1 MRALSTTDAEN
12 ILRQLYGIS
21 ASANRLPGEL
31 DLNFHIRTDSGDQ
44 YLLKI
49 YPPGRDGSVLDLQNK
64 ALAYL
69 GSTAPDLR
77 IPRVVTTQSSDETGV
92 WVDPVG
98 ATRSTRLLTW
108 LSGKLWAET
117 KPDVAK
123 SGPELGGFLAKL
135 DKALVNFS
143 HPTMVRDYLWD
154 LQHIDRQLEV
164 IEQIEPIVMRETVA
178 NVISRLTND
187 LSPQLADLPKQVIH
201 NDANDRNIVL
211 NADGSLVG
219 LIDFNDMLY
228 SYRAGEIAVACAYV
242 MPSHPDPVGT
252 VLPMLAAYHSENPL
266 CEDEIELL
274 LDLIEARIATSICM
288 AARQIVDDPGNEYL
302 LVSQKPFRALLDY
315 LATENRELAIYRL
328 RDACGLPANSKAPKI
343 IRWLEQNRHQFAR
356 VCDFDLSDPTKLL
369 TIDLSVDG
377 SDMPDADASPSTA
390 ELSEHLFKKIKDSG
404 ADVGIGRYLE
414 RRNLYKSDR
423 FLIADSPEQRDIHL
437 GIDLFMPAGESI
449 YAPLNGKVEA
459 FANNSNRYDFGPVVI
474 LRHDTDDGI
483 PFWTL
488 YGHLSEQS
496 LDRLRVGQAIEQGDL
511 VGWVGNYPKNG
522 DWPPHLHFQLLTTL
536 LGMGTGIHGVATI
549 GQLDAWESISPD
561 PNLLLGIPFRC
572 RAGVPNSSQYLTSR
586 RRRFLGKMLS
596 LFYEQPIKI
605 VRGKG
610 QYLYDDQNNRWLD
623 MINNVCHVGHCHPY
637 VVAAGQAQMAQLN
650 TNTRFLHDN
659 IVEYVQRLVATFPQ
673 PLSVCFFVNSGSEAN
688 DLALRLAWTY
698 SKRRDLL
705 VVEHS
710 YHGHLSSLID
720 ISHYKFAGKGGAGC
734 PDYIWTTPCPDGYRG
749 RFRYADPEVGQHYAS
764 TIKRQIDTM
773 LARDRPPAAFIAES
787 LGGVAGQ
794 IIPPPGYLRH
804 AYEHVRAAGG
814 LCIADEVQVGFG
826 RVGSAMWA
834 FETQGVIP
842 DIVTLGKPIGNGH
855 PLAAVI
861 TRPEIADAFNT
872 GMEYFNTFGGN
883 PVSCAIGL
891 AVLDVIRNE
900 NLAANATHVGGLI
913 KQGLESLQQ
922 KHSLIGDVR
931 GVGLF
936 LGAELVRDR
945 DTLEPAT
952 EEANRAVEALKHRG
966 ILLSTDGPLDNVL
979 KIKPPMCITAADANY
994 FISELDK
1001 TLAELTLP

>member
-1 MRALSTTDAEN
+1 MRALSTTDVED
-12 ILRQLYGIS
+12 ILRQLYGVS
-21 ASANRLPGEL
+21 ASANQLPGEL
-31 DLNFHIRTDSGDQ
+31 DLNFHVRTDSGDQ

-69 GSTAPDLR
+69 ESTAPDLC
-77 IPRVVTTQSSDETGV
+77 IPRVVTTQSGDEIGV
-92 WVDPVG
+92 WVDATG
-98 ATRSTRLLTW
+98 ATGSTRLLTW
-108 LSGKLWAET
+108 LSGKLWAEA

-123 SGPELGGFLAKL
+123 SGPELGAFLAKL
-135 DKALVNFS
+135 DKTLVNFS
-143 HPTMVRDYLWD
+143 HPTMVRDYLWG
-154 LQHIDRQLEV
+154 LQQIGRQLEV
-164 IEQIEPIVMRETVA
+164 IEQIEPVAMRETVGK
-178 NVISRLTND
+178 VISRLTND
-187 LSPQLADLPKQVIH
+187 LSPQLAVLPKQVIH
-201 NDANDRNIVL
+201 NDANDHNIVL
-211 NADGSLVG
+211 EADGSPVG

-228 SYRAGEIAVACAYV
+228 SYRASELAVACAYA
-242 MPSHPDPVGT
+242 MLDQSDPVGA
-252 VLPMLAAYHSENPL
+252 VLPMVAAYHADNPL
-266 CEDEIELL
+266 QEDEIELL
-274 LDLIEARIATSICM
+274 FDLIQGRIATSICM
-288 AARQIVDDPGNEYL
+288 AARQIVNDPDNEYL
-302 LVSQKPFRALLDY
+302 LVSQKPFRALLEH
-315 LATENRELAIYRL
+315 LATENRELAIYRF
-328 RDACGLPANSKAPKI
+328 RDACGLPANSNAPKI

-356 VCDFDLSDPTKLL
+356 VCDFDLSDPSKLL

-377 SDMPDADASPSTA
+377 SDMQDVDASTSTA
-390 ELSEHLFKKIKDSG
+390 EFSEHLFRKIQNEG
-404 ADVGIGRYLE
+404 ANVGIGRYLE
-414 RRNLYKSDR
+414 RRSLYKSDR
-423 FLIADSPEQRDIHL
+423 FLIADSMEQRDIHL
-437 GIDLFMPAGESI
+437 GIDLFMPAGEPI
-449 YAPLNGKVEA
+449 YAPLNGKIEA
-459 FANNSNRYDFGPVVI
+459 FANNSDRYDFGPVVI

-483 PFWTL
+483 PLWTL
-488 YGHLSEQS
+488 YGHLSEHS
-496 LDRLRVGQAIEQGDL
+496 LDRLRVGQAIEQGGL
-511 VGWVGNYPKNG
+511 VGWIGNYPNNG

-536 LGMGTGIHGVATI
+536 LAMGTRIHGVATI
-549 GQLDAWESISPD
+549 GQLDVWESISPD
-561 PNLLLGIPFRC
+561 PNLLLGIPFSC
-572 RAGVPNSSQYLTSR
+572 RAGVSRSSEYLTGR

-596 LFYEQPIKI
+596 LFYARPIKI

-610 QYLYDDQNNRWLD
+610 QYLYDDRGNRWLD

-659 IVEYVQRLVATFPQ
+659 IAEYVQRLVATFPP

-698 SKRRDLL
+698 TKRRDLL

-749 RFRYADPEVGQHYAS
+749 RFRYADPEVGRHYAS
-764 TIKRQIDTM
+764 TIKLQIDV
-773 LARDRPPAAFIAES
+773 ARDRPPAALIAES

-794 IIPPPGYLRH
+794 IIPPPGYLQH

-891 AVLDVIRNE
+891 AVLEVIRNE

-922 KHSLIGDVR
+922 KHLLIGDVR
-931 GVGLF
+931 GMGLF

-945 DTLEPAT
+945 NTLEPAT
-952 EEANRAVEALKHRG
+952 EEANSIVEALKHRG

-979 KIKPPMCITAADANY
+979 KIKPPMCITSDDADF
-994 FISELDK
+994 FIGALDK
-1001 TLAELTLP
+1001 ALAKLN

>member
-1 MRALSTTDAEN
+1 MKTLSTTDAEN
-12 ILRQLYGIS
+12 ILRQHYGIS
-21 ASANRLPGEL
+21 ASANQLPGEL

-49 YPPGRDGSVLDLQNK
+49 YPRGRDRSVLDLQNK

-69 GSTAPDLR
+69 KSTAPELC
-77 IPRVVTTQSSDETGV
+77 IPRVVTTQSGDKTGV
-92 WVDPVG
+92 WVDTAG
-98 ATRSTRLLTW
+98 TARSMRLLTW
-108 LSGKLWAET
+108 LNGKLWAEA

-123 SGPELGGFLAKL
+123 SGPELGAFLAKL

-143 HPTMVRDYLWD
+143 HPAMVRDYLWD
-154 LQHIDRQLEV
+154 LQHIDRQLEA
-164 IEQIEPIVMRETVA
+164 IEQIEPISMRDTVA

-187 LSPQLADLPKQVIH
+187 LSPRLAALPKQVIH
-201 NDANDRNIVL
+201 NDANDHNIVL
-211 NADGSLVG
+211 NANGSLVG

-228 SYRAGEIAVACAYV
+228 SYRVGEIAVACAYA
-242 MPSHPDPVGT
+242 MLDQSDPVGA
-252 VLPMLAAYHSENPL
+252 VLPMVAAYHADNPL
-266 CEDEIELL
+266 REDEIELL
-274 LDLIEARIATSICM
+274 FDLIQGRIAISICM
-288 AARQIVDDPGNEYL
+288 AARQIVNDPDNEYL
-302 LVSQKPFRALLDY
+302 LVSQQPFRALLEH
-315 LATENRELAIYRL
+315 LATENRELAIYHL
-328 RDACGLPANSKAPKI
+328 RDACGLPANPRTPGI
-343 IRWLEQNRHQFAR
+343 IRWLEQNRHQFAT
-356 VCDFDLSDPTKLL
+356 VCNFDLSDATRLL
-369 TIDLSVDG
+369 TIDLSID
-377 SDMPDADASPSTA
+377 SPEMRPAEAPANTA
-390 ELSEHLFKKIKDSG
+390 ELSEHLFRKIQNQG
-404 ADVGIGRYLE
+404 ATVGIGRYLE
-414 RRNLYKSDR
+414 RRSLYKSDH
-423 FLIADSPEQRDIHL
+423 FLTADSTEQRDIHL
-437 GIDLFMPAGESI
+437 GIDLFIPAGESI

-459 FANNSNRYDFGPVVI
+459 FANNSDRYDFGPVVM
-474 LRHDTDDGI
+474 LRHDTDDDL

-488 YGHLSEQS
+488 YAHLSEQS

-511 VGWVGNYPKNG
+511 IGWVGSYPNNG

-536 LGMGTGIHGVATI
+536 LGMGTGIHGVATV
-549 GQLDAWESISPD
+549 GQLDVWESISPD
-561 PNLLLGIPFRC
+561 PNLLLGIPFSC
-572 RAGVPNSSQYLTSR
+572 RAGVPRSSQYLTGR

-610 QYLYDDQNNRWLD
+610 QYLYDDQGNRWLD

-650 TNTRFLHDN
+650 ANTRFLHDN
-659 IVEYVQRLVATFPQ
+659 IVEYVQRLVAALPQ

-688 DLALRLAWTY
+688 DLALRLAWIYT
-698 SKRRDLL
+698 KRRDLL

-720 ISHYKFAGKGGAGC
+720 ISHYKFAGKGGSGC
-734 PDYIWTTPCPDGYRG
+734 PDYVWTTPCPDGYRG
-749 RFRYADPEVGQHYAS
+749 RFRYADADAGRHYAN
-764 TIKRQIDTM
+764 TIQRQIATM
-773 LARDRPPAAFIAES
+773 LAQDRPPAAFIAES
-787 LGGVAGQ
+787 LGGVGGQ
-794 IIPPPGYLRH
+794 IIPPPGYLQH

-826 RVGSAMWA
+826 RVGRSMWA

-861 TRPEIADAFNT
+861 TRPDIADAFNT

-936 LGAELVRDR
+936 LGAELIRDR
-945 DTLEPAT
+945 NTLEPAT
-952 EEANRAVEALKHRG
+952 EEANSIVEALKHRG
-966 ILLSTDGPLDNVL
+966 ILLSTDGPHDNVL
-979 KIKPPMCITAADANY
+979 KIKPPMCITSGDADY
-994 FISELDK
+994 FVSSLDEA
-1001 TLAELTLP
+1001 LAKLA

>member
-1 MRALSTTDAEN
+1 MRALSTTDAKD
-12 ILRQLYGIS
+12 ILRQLYGVS
-21 ASANRLPGEL
+21 GSANQLPGEL

-69 GSTAPDLR
+69 ESTAPGLC
-77 IPRVVTTQSSDETGV
+77 IPRVVTTQSGDEIGV
-92 WVDPVG
+92 WVDATG
-98 ATRSTRLLTW
+98 ATGSTRLLTW
-108 LSGKLWAET
+108 LSGKLWAEA

-123 SGPELGGFLAKL
+123 SGPELGAFLAKL

-143 HPTMVRDYLWD
+143 HPAMVRDYLWD
-154 LQHIDRQLEV
+154 LQHINRQREV
-164 IEQIEPIVMRETVA
+164 IEQIEPVAMRETVGK
-178 NVISRLTND
+178 VIRRLTND
-187 LSPQLADLPKQVIH
+187 LSPQLAALPKQVIH
-201 NDANDRNIVL
+201 NDANGHNIVL
-211 NADGSLVG
+211 EADGSLVG

-228 SYRAGEIAVACAYV
+228 SYRAGEIAVACAYT
-242 MPSHPDPVGT
+242 MTGRSDPIGA
-252 VLPMLAAYHSENPL
+252 VLPIVTAYYAENPL
-266 CEDEIELL
+266 CEDEITMLFG
-274 LDLIEARIATSICM
+274 LIEARIAISICM
-288 AARQIVDDPGNEYL
+288 AARQIVNDPDNEYL
-302 LVSQKPFRALLDY
+302 LVSQKPFRALLEH
-315 LATENRELAIYRL
+315 LATENRELAIYRF
-328 RDACGLPANSKAPKI
+328 RDACGLPANSNAPKI

-356 VCDFDLSDPTKLL
+356 VCDFDLSDPIKLL

-377 SDMPDADASPSTA
+377 SDMQDVDASTSTA
-390 ELSEHLFKKIKDSG
+390 EFSEHLFRKIQNEG
-404 ADVGIGRYLE
+404 ANVGIGRYLE
-414 RRNLYKSDR
+414 RRSLYKSDR
-423 FLIADSPEQRDIHL
+423 FVTDNSMEQRDIHL
-437 GIDLFMPAGESI
+437 GIDLFMPADEPI

-459 FANNSNRYDFGPVVI
+459 FANNSDRYDFGPVVI

-483 PFWTL
+483 PLWTL

-496 LDRLRVGQAIEQGDL
+496 LDQLRVGQAIEQGGL
-511 VGWVGNYPKNG
+511 VGWVGNYPNNG

-536 LGMGTGIHGVATI
+536 LGMGIGIHGVATT
-549 GQLDAWESISPD
+549 GQLDVWESISPD
-561 PNLLLGIPFRC
+561 PNLILGIPFSC
-572 RAGVPNSSQYLTSR
+572 RAGVPRSSEYLTGR

-596 LFYEQPIKI
+596 LFYARPIKI

-610 QYLYDDQNNRWLD
+610 QYLYDDQGNRWLD

-659 IVEYVQRLVATFPQ
+659 IVEYVQRLAATFPQ

-698 SKRRDLL
+698 TKRRDLL

-720 ISHYKFAGKGGAGC
+720 ISHYKFASKGGAGC
-734 PDYIWTTPCPDGYRG
+734 PDYVWTIPCPDGYRG
-749 RFRYADPEVGQHYAS
+749 RFRYADPDAGRYYAN

-773 LARDRPPAAFIAES
+773 LARDRPPAALIAES

-794 IIPPPGYLRH
+794 IIPPPGYLQH

-891 AVLDVIRNE
+891 AVLEVIRNE

-922 KHSLIGDVR
+922 KHALIGDVR
-931 GVGLF
+931 GMGLF

-945 DTLEPAT
+945 NTLEPAT
-952 EEANRAVEALKHRG
+952 EEANSIVEALKHRG
-966 ILLSTDGPLDNVL
+966 ILLSADGPFDNVL
-979 KIKPPMCITAADANY
+979 KIKPPMCITSDDADF
-994 FISELDK
+994 FIGTLDK
-1001 TLAELTLP
+1001 VLAKLN

>member
-1 MRALSTTDAEN
+1 MRTLSTTDAEN

-21 ASANRLPGEL
+21 ASANQLPGEL
-31 DLNFHIRTDSGDQ
+31 DLNFRIRTDAGDQ

-49 YPPGRDGSVLDLQNK
+49 YPSGRDGSVLDLQNK

-69 GSTAPDLR
+69 ETTAPDLC
-77 IPRVVTTQSSDETGV
+77 IPRVVTTQSGDETGV
-92 WVDPVG
+92 WMDAAGV
-98 ATRSTRLLTW
+98 TRSTRLLTW
-108 LSGKLWAET
+108 LSGKLWAKA
-117 KPDVAK
+117 KPDVTK
-123 SGPELGGFLAKL
+123 SGPELGAFLAKL
-135 DKALVNFS
+135 DKALVDFS
-143 HPTMVRDYLWD
+143 HPAMARNYLWD
-154 LQHIDRQLEV
+154 LQHIDRQLEM
-164 IEQIEPIVMRETVA
+164 IEQIEPIVMRETVG
-178 NVISRLTND
+178 NVIARLAND
-187 LSPQLADLPKQVIH
+187 LSPRLAALPKQVIH
-201 NDANDRNIVL
+201 NDANDHNIVL

-228 SYRAGEIAVACAYV
+228 SYRAGEIAVACAYA
-242 MPSHPDPVGT
+242 MTGRPDPIGA
-252 VLPMLAAYHSENPL
+252 VLPIVAAYYAENPL
-266 CEDEIELL
+266 CEDEITMLF
-274 LDLIEARIATSICM
+274 DLIEARIAISICM
-288 AARQIVDDPGNEYL
+288 AARQIANDPDNEYL
-302 LVSQKPFRALLDY
+302 LVSQEPFRALIKQ
-315 LATENRELAIYRL
+315 LADENRELAVFRF
-328 RDACGLPANSKAPKI
+328 RDGCGLPANRRTPGI
-343 IRWLEQNRHQFAR
+343 IRWLEQHRHQFTN
-356 VCDFDLSDPTKLL
+356 VCNFDLSDTTRLL
-369 TIDLSVDG
+369 TIDLSIH
-377 SDMPDADASPSTA
+377 SPEIQPAEASANTA
-390 ELSEHLFKKIKDSG
+390 ELSERLFRKIQEQG
-404 ADVGIGRYLE
+404 ANVGIGHYLE
-414 RRNLYKSDR
+414 RRNLYKSDH
-423 FLIADSPEQRDIHL
+423 FVTADPTEQRDIHL
-437 GIDLFMPAGESI
+437 GIDLFIPAGESI

-459 FANNSNRYDFGPVVI
+459 FANNSERYDFGPVVI

-488 YGHLSEQS
+488 YAHLTEQS

-511 VGWVGNYPKNG
+511 VGWIGNYPNNG

-536 LGMGTGIHGVATI
+536 LGMGTGIHGVATVD
-549 GQLDAWESISPD
+549 QLDVWQSISPD
-561 PNLLLGIPFRC
+561 PNLLLGIPFSC
-572 RAGVPNSSQYLTSR
+572 RTGVSRSSQYLVGR

-605 VRGKG
+605 VGGKG
-610 QYLYDDQNNRWLD
+610 QYLYDDQGNRWLD

-659 IVEYVQRLVATFPQ
+659 IVEYTQRLVAAFPQ

-698 SKRRDLL
+698 TKRRDLL

-720 ISHYKFAGKGGAGC
+720 ISHYKFAGQGGSGC
-734 PDYIWTTPCPDGYRG
+734 PDYVWTTPCPDGYRG
-749 RFRYADPEVGQHYAS
+749 RFRYADPEAGRHYAN
-764 TIKRQIDTM
+764 TVKRQIDTM
-773 LARDRPPAAFIAES
+773 LARDHPPAAFIAES

-794 IIPPPGYLRH
+794 IIPPPGYLEH
-804 AYEHVRAAGG
+804 TYEHVRAAGG

-826 RVGSAMWA
+826 RIGSAMWA
-834 FETQGVIP
+834 FEDQGVIP

-861 TRPEIADAFNT
+861 TRPDIADAFNT

-922 KHSLIGDVR
+922 KHSLIGDIR
-931 GVGLF
+931 GLGLF

-945 DTLEPAT
+945 NTLAPAT
-952 EEANRAVEALKHRG
+952 EEANRTVEALKQKG
-966 ILLSTDGPLDNVL
+966 ILLSTDGPHDNVL
-979 KIKPPMCITAADANY
+979 KIKPPMCITSEDADH
-994 FISELDK
+994 FVSTLDEV
-1001 TLAELTLP
+1001 LAQLG